1 MINADDYRAVSQAA
15 LPPAPKTHRRR
26 QREPFLR
33 GPVPMAWL
41 AKAQTL
47 TKAAMGVAI
56 ALWFQKGVRG
66 QGGPVKVTSAVRR
79 HMGLS
84 NDQTRRGIQALAASG
99 LLRVRKGGRGRC
111 AIVELIAYGASEAV
125 PTSDDSD
132 TGITVARLRN
142 RAMIEG
148 QPQRERHVAAQL
160 KRG

>member
-1 MINADDYRAVSQAA
+1 VINADDYRTVFQAA

-47 TKAAMGVAI
+47 TKAAMGVSL

-66 QGGPVKVTSAVRR
+66 RGGPVKVTSAVRR

-84 NDQTRRGIQALAASG
+84 NDQTRRGIQALATAG
-99 LLRVRKGGRGRC
+99 LLRVCKGGRGRC
-111 AIVELIAYGASEAV
+111 AIVELVASRALEAV
-125 PTSDDSD
+125 STNDDSN
-132 TGITVARLRN
+132 T
-142 RAMIEG
+142 
-148 QPQRERHVAAQL
+148 
-160 KRG
+160 